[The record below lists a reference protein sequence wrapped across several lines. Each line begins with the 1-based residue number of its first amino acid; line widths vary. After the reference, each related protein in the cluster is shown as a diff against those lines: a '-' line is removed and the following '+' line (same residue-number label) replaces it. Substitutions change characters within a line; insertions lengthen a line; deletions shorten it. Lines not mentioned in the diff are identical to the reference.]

1 MMASFCAFLCL
12 SMGTENSS
20 SYVFRPPT
28 RICPEHSNYYYLGIL
43 YRTIERIGIP
53 VLKMKL
59 PDVSLEHIFLAA
71 MERGKKEKRFWG
83 IIDGLYI
90 LLTFSLRAYIIP
102 VSLSFHRHPTPL
114 SGRSLLE

>member
-1 MMASFCAFLCL
+1 
-12 SMGTENSS
+12 
-20 SYVFRPPT
+20 
-28 RICPEHSNYYYLGIL
+28 
-43 YRTIERIGIP
+43 
-53 VLKMKL
+53 MKL

-114 SGRSLLE
+114 SGRSLLEWALEFVQGVTDLSNIIGSRIV